1 MTHQKKQ
8 EQPSKYIIFQSI
20 ILDDLNHRQAILMG
34 LLNGMAK
41 KGGYA
46 YLKNYTICELL
57 KASESTVKRDLQ
69 LLEQMGYIRREVIR
83 NEKKE
88 VIQRRIYPMVKYDTE
103 GGGNPDTEGMGQTD
117 TEGGCQDD
125 TIDSNKDINI
135 NNSIYDFENV
145 WAMYLRTGN
154 KKTSEKIWKDIKQ
167 KDKEAILKHIPV
179 YIKNHK
185 DNDKVSFIP
194 HFTTYL
200 NQRRWEDDLP
210 YKVIKNTFEFKN
222 KATLDDD

>member
-1 MTHQKKQ
+1 LKK
-8 EQPSKYIIFQSI
+8 EEVSKFIIFESS

-41 KGGYA
+41 KEGYA
-46 YLKNYTICELL
+46 YLKNATICELL

-88 VIQRRIYPMVKYDTE
+88 VIQRRIYPMVKFDTK
-103 GGGNPDTEGMGQTD
+103 GGGNPDTEGMCQTD
-117 TEGGCQDD
+117 TKGGGQID
-125 TIDSNKDINI
+125 TIDNNKDINI
-135 NNSIYDFENV
+135 NNNIYDFENAWSLYGKV
-145 WAMYLRTGN
+145 GN
-154 KKTSEKIWKDIKQ
+154 KQTSKKKWKDIKQ
-167 KDKEAILKHIPV
+167 KDKESILKHIPV

-185 DNDKVSFIP
+185 DNDKLSFIP

-200 NQRRWEDDLP
+200 NQRRWEDNLP
-210 YKVIKNTFEFKN
+210 YKEINNTFEFKN
-222 KATLDDD
+222 IATLDDD

>member
-83 NEKKE
+83 NDKKE
-88 VIQRRIYPMVKYDTE
+88 VIQRRIYPMGKFDTE
-103 GGGNPDTEGMGQTD
+103 GGGNHDTEGMCQTD
-117 TEGGCQDD
+117 TEGGGQID
-125 TIDSNKDINI
+125 TIDNNKDINI

-154 KKTSEKIWKDIKQ
+154 KQTSEIKWNKMDI
-167 KDKEAILKHIPV
+167 KDKEAALKHIPLF
-179 YIKNHK
+179 IKNHK
-185 DNDKVSFIP
+185 DNDKIDFLP

-200 NQRRWEDDLP
+200 NRKRWQDKLP
-210 YKVIKNTFEFKN
+210 YKEIKNTFEFKN